1 MKKRIKEIAL
11 YVLCTLFLIPMVALA
26 ESGGEG
32 IGTIYYVATN
42 GNDSNPGTEA
52 QPWLTIQ
59 KAANTMTAG
68 NTVYIKKGVYNEQVI
83 PHNSGNSGN
92 YITYTA
98 YPGDTVTINGDGISL
113 PSYFGGL
120 FDVSDKSYIKISG
133 LKIINAG
140 PNQYNAGIMVYNSS
154 YIIVERNH
162 TYNTVSSG
170 IGVLESS
177 NIIIDDNEVELA
189 CNDGTQEC
197 ITISMTDTFEVR
209 NNHVHH
215 GGPGTNGGEGIDVKN
230 GSSNGKVYNNFVHHV
245 SSIGIYVDAWDKHTY
260 DIEVF
265 KNIVSDCVDGID
277 VASEEGGLL
286 EDIRIYNNIVHN
298 NKLVGITIAG
308 WGSVSEHPTRDI
320 EIINNTVCNNGCDV
334 WGGGIWVYNKDA
346 RNIIIRNNIC
356 SQNLSFQIVVDSNIP
371 VQDLNLI
378 VDYNLIDGY
387 RGYGGEMYGSD
398 YVEKNPMF
406 ANLSQTDFHLQE
418 NSAAIDSG
426 SPFDAPEDDFDGNH
440 RPEGID
446 HDMGAYE
453 FVFNVLGNI
462 PPTADAGPDVT
473 VDQGEEVPLDG
484 SGSSDPDDGI
494 VAYFWEQTGGPEV
507 DILDPTDVQTSFIA
521 PDLTS
526 SEGVS
531 LTFELTVQDS
541 GGLTAKDTCVVVVAS
556 QPSVPGL
563 ATLLT
568 PSGTIDETA
577 PAFTWN
583 AVEGA
588 TWYRLYVQEGSSGS
602 VHDQWYTS
610 DSVTSGSTCSVTPTT
625 TLNSG
630 GHTWW
635 VQTYNSYG
643 YGAWSSA
650 LQFSVAS
657 QPSVPGT
664 ATLLSP
670 YRRIRDKT
678 PTYTWNTVEGATW
691 YQLYVKGRSGKV
703 IKQWYD
709 ADTIT
714 SGDTCSVTPD
724 VTLARGKYRWKIRAW
739 NDNGYGDWSNKL
751 RFKVTR

>member
-59 KAANTMTAG
+59 KAADIMTAG
-68 NTVYIKKGVYNEQVI
+68 NTVYIKEGVYNEEVI
-83 PHNSGNSGN
+83 PQNSGNSGN
-92 YITYTA
+92 YITYAA
-98 YPGDTVTINGDGISL
+98 YPGDTVIIDGNGISL
-113 PSYFGGL
+113 PSNYLSGL
-120 FDVSDKSYIKISG
+120 FDVSDKSYIKISR

-140 PNQYNAGIMVYNSS
+140 PNRYNAGIMISNSS
-154 YIIVERNH
+154 YIIVEKTH

-170 IGVLESS
+170 IGVWWSN
-177 NIIIDDNEVELA
+177 NIIIDNNEVELA

-197 ITISMTDTFEVR
+197 ITIAGTDTFEVK
-209 NNHVHH
+209 NNHVHDA
-215 GGPGTNGGEGIDVKN
+215 GPSTNGGEGIDVKN
-230 GSSNGKVYNNFVHHV
+230 GSSNGKVCNNFVHHLNRL
-245 SSIGIYVDAWDKHTY
+245 GIYVDAWDKHTY
-260 DIEVF
+260 NIEVS
-265 KNIVSDCVDGID
+265 KNVVSDCDFGVV
-277 VASEEGGLL
+277 VASEQGGLL
-286 EDIRIYNNIVHN
+286 EDIKIYNNIVHN
-298 NKLVGITIAG
+298 NKFVGITIAG
-308 WGSVSEHPTRDI
+308 WGGDFWPVSEHPTRNI
-320 EIINNTVCNNGCDV
+320 EIINNTVYNNGHDI
-334 WGGGIWVYNKDA
+334 WGGGIWVYNPDA

-356 SQNLSFQIVVDSNIP
+356 SQNLSFQIVVDSDIP
-371 VQDLNLI
+371 VQDLNLT

-387 RGYGGEMYGSD
+387 RGYDGEMYGSD
-398 YVEKNPMF
+398 YVEGNPMF
-406 ANLSQTDFHLQE
+406 ANPSQADFHLQE
-418 NSAAIDSG
+418 NSPAIDSG
-426 SPFDAPEDDFDGNH
+426 SSFDSPEDDFDGNR

-453 FVFNVLGNI
+453 FVFNVPGNI

-473 VDQGEEVPLDG
+473 VDEGEEVPLDG

-541 GGLTAKDTCVVVVAS
+541 GGLIAKDTCVVV
-556 QPSVPGL
+556 
-563 ATLLT
+563 
-568 PSGTIDETA
+568 
-577 PAFTWN
+577 
-583 AVEGA
+583 
-588 TWYRLYVQEGSSGS
+588 
-602 VHDQWYTS
+602 
-610 DSVTSGSTCSVTPTT
+610 
-625 TLNSG
+625 
-630 GHTWW
+630 
-635 VQTYNSYG
+635 
-643 YGAWSSA
+643 
-650 LQFSVAS
+650 VAS

-678 PTYTWNTVEGATW
+678 PTYTWNTVEGATM